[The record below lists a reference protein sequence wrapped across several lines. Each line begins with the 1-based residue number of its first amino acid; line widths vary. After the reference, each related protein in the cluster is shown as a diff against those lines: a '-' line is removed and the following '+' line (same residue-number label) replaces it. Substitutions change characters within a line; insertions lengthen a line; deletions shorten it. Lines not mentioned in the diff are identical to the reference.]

1 MNIFKN
7 VFKKIDG
14 KLYEWYLKSFA
25 TDGDASKMTDLGIC
39 YLEGACNIKQNKELG
54 LYWLNEAIKNGYYK
68 AMYFLGNYYING
80 KFVEKDEKKGAEL
93 LTKCIFHND
102 SAAYLSLALC
112 YKDGKGVEKS
122 IPKFIECLK
131 VAARDN
137 RPNLCKLLFEI
148 YTDGLYVEPDLD
160 EAASWLGLYREQI
173 RNKG

>member
-1 MNIFKN
+1 MNI
-7 VFKKIDG
+7 FKKIDG
-14 KLYEWYLKSFA
+14 KLYEWYLKA
-25 TDGDASKMTDLGIC
+25 CVTEGDASKMTDLGIC

-93 LTKCIFHND
+93 LTKCLFHND

-148 YTDGLYVEPDLD
+148 YTDDLYVEPDIN
-160 EAASWLGLYREQI
+160 EAKKWLKLYYEQT
-173 RNKG
+173 KK

>member
-1 MNIFKN
+1 MA
-7 VFKKIDG
+7 
-14 KLYEWYLKSFA
+14 E
-25 TDGDASKMTDLGIC
+25 LGIC
-39 YLEGACNIKQNKELG
+39 YLEGTCNIKQSKELG
-54 LYWLNEAIKNGYYK
+54 LYWLNEAIKNGYHK

-112 YKDGKGVEKS
+112 YKDGKGVEKN

-131 VAARDN
+131 VAAKDN

-148 YTDGLYVEPDLD
+148 YTDDLYVEPDLD
-160 EAASWLGLYREQI
+160 EARKWLKLYHEQI
-173 RNKG
+173 KDKK

>member
-1 MNIFKN
+1 MNI
-7 VFKKIDG
+7 FKKIDG

-25 TDGDASKMTDLGIC
+25 ADGDASKMADLGIC

-68 AMYFLGNYYING
+68 AMYFLGNYYITG

-93 LTKCIFHND
+93 LTRCIFHND

-112 YKDGKGVEKS
+112 YKDGKGVEKN
-122 IPKFIECLK
+122 IPKFLECLK
-131 VAARDN
+131 VAAKDN

-148 YTDGLYVEPDLD
+148 YTDDLYVPADLD
-160 EAASWLGLYREQI
+160 EAKKWLKLYHEQT
-173 RNKG
+173 KK

>member
-1 MNIFKN
+1 MNI
-7 VFKKIDG
+7 FKKIDG

-25 TDGDASKMTDLGIC
+25 NDGDASKMTDLGIC

-148 YTDGLYVEPDLD
+148 YTDDLYVEPDIN
-160 EAASWLGLYREQI
+160 EAKKWLKLYYKQT
-173 RNKG
+173 KK